1 MSTLTQD
8 EQDKG
13 RNAVQC
19 LEGFLLAMKKHGRIS
34 NDEKTLTFIW
44 LKKIG
49 DIFDGANR
57 GTEKD

>member
-19 LEGFLLAMKKHGRIS
+19 LEGFLLAMKKHGR
-34 NDEKTLTFIW
+34 NKQ
-44 LKKIG
+44 
-49 DIFDGANR
+49 R
-57 GTEKD
+57 